1 MLYYNFVDLATRGKL
16 NSISCSIKDLLE
28 NVIRTYR
35 YGNEYVGLEIYE
47 YDNQDR
53 RIASITFNKY
63 DKATVSIFGKK
74 SILLG
79 NMDKILEA
87 GCESGIKVIDR
98 FAGRIV
104 GGWSD
109 LELVNGVIRHN
120 SSSKAYFDFNK
131 SVYYFV
137 EYDKDGERIRGITD
151 KKSIVSALFDDM
163 TVTVDSIS
171 VMTDDKS
178 IYVHIM
184 HDLTGNR
191 LYGCFSYA
199 NTFDMTWIKWFRRI
213 CYGECR
219 G

>member
-1 MLYYNFVDLATRGKL
+1 MDYKLSELFDLQMGKTPSRD
-16 NSISCSIKDLLE
+16 NPAYWDSPQYAWISIADL
-28 NVIRTYR
+28 TSAGKY
-35 YGNEYVGLEIYE
+35 
-47 YDNQDR
+47 
-53 RIASITFNKY
+53 ITDTKESLS
-63 DKATVSIFGKK
+63 ALAV
-74 SILLG
+74 
-79 NMDKILEA
+79 E
-87 GCESGIKVIDR
+87 ESGIKVIDR

-109 LELVNGVIRHN
+109 LELVNRVIRHN

-137 EYDKDGERIRGITD
+137 EYDKSGERIRGITD